1 MNSDRCL
8 DRLPRDAE
16 GSTKRKGSRR
26 RYSSEPETSCCSS
39 GRARKTTT
47 TNNNNNNNQTFS
59 MRRIKCLRSI
69 HGACSAGRLE
79 NQSTILVITL
89 KAFEAGAQH
98 TWASSKSNRQWSTRS
113 QRRRQDSAS
122 RPGVCHFGA
131 TPLVWFGIHL
141 RRPVKRLA
149 RRAVS
154 NHLRDEQF
162 LNVLRDEYC
171 TRLAKS
177 IIFPG
182 FFYILKIV
190 ES

>member
-1 MNSDRCL
+1 V
-8 DRLPRDAE
+8 RLL
-16 GSTKRKGSRR
+16 GSS
-26 RYSSEPETSCCSS
+26 
-39 GRARKTTT
+39 KTDDDDDDD
-47 TNNNNNNNQTFS
+47 NQTFS
-59 MRRIKCLRSI
+59 MRRIKSLRSI

-98 TWASSKSNRQWSTRS
+98 TWNRQWSTRS